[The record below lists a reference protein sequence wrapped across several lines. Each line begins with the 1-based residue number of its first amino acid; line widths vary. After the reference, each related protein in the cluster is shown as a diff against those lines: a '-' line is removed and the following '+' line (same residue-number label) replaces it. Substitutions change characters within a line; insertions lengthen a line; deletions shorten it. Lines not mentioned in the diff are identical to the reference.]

1 MGYFYALLAAALF
14 GLNGSLTLVVVE
26 AGLSAAQLTLFRVA
40 AAAIISGIFLLV
52 RNRAAFRV
60 TPTQLAILAVLGV
73 LGVALLQF
81 TYAVAITLLPV
92 GIALLLE
99 YIAVLLVALVAFF
112 VFREQVKRR
121 LWVAIGCVLV
131 GLALVAQIWASEL
144 NPLGV
149 LFAFLA
155 ATMLTIYFVIG
166 EREVGKTSP
175 MAVAF
180 WTMSFATVFWLF
192 FSGWWTIDPAIF
204 TETVSLSGNLDALS
218 VPFWSALLWNMVMGS
233 FAPFFLSLV
242 ALKYLSAT
250 AAGVVASS
258 EVLFAFLVAWLW
270 LGQGLG
276 PLQTVGAAIVL
287 VGIVLAQTARV
298 NKVVDADLALSDG
311 PEQPLV

>member
-14 GLNGSLTLVVVE
+14 GLNGSLTFVVVD
-26 AGLSAAQLTLFRVA
+26 AGFTAAQLTLFRVA
-40 AAAIISGIFLLV
+40 AAAVISGIFLLL

-60 TPTQLAILAVLGV
+60 TPRQLAILAVLGV

>member
-1 MGYFYALLAAALF
+1 VGYFYALLAAALF
-14 GLNGSLTLVVVE
+14 GLNGSLTFVVID
-26 AGLSAAQLTLFRVA
+26 AGLTPAQLTLFRVA
-40 AAAIISGIFLLV
+40 AAAVIAGVFLLV

-60 TPTQLAILAVLGV
+60 TLRQLAVLAVLGV
-73 LGVALLQF
+73 FGVALLQF

-112 VFREQVKRR
+112 VFRENVKRR

-131 GLALVAQIWASEL
+131 GLALVAQVWASEL

-175 MAVAF
+175 IAVAF

-192 FSGWWTIDPAIF
+192 FSGWWDIDPSIF
-204 TETVSLSGNLDALS
+204 AETVSLNGNLDAVS
-218 VPFWSALLWNMVMGS
+218 VPFWGALLWNMVMGS
-233 FAPFFLSLV
+233 FAPFFFSLL

-250 AAGVVASS
+250 AAGVVAAS

-276 PLQTVGAAIVL
+276 PLQAVGAAIVL

-298 NKVVDADLALSDG
+298 NKVVDADLALSDS
-311 PEQPLV
+311 PQQPLV

>member
-1 MGYFYALLAAALF
+1 VGYFYALLAAALF
-14 GLNGSLTLVVVE
+14 GLNGSLTLVVIE
-26 AGLSAAQLTLFRVA
+26 AGITAAQLTLFRVA
-40 AAAIISGIFLLV
+40 AAAIISGAFLLV

-60 TPTQLAILAVLGV
+60 TPRQLVILAVLGV

-99 YIAVLLVALVAFF
+99 YVAVLLVALVAFF
-112 VFREQVKRR
+112 VFREKVKRR

-131 GLALVAQIWASEL
+131 GLALVAQVWASEL

-204 TETVSLSGNLDALS
+204 TETVSLTGNLDALS
-218 VPFWSALLWNMVMGS
+218 VPFWSALSWNMVMGS

-276 PLQTVGAAIVL
+276 ALQSVGAAIVL

-298 NKVVDADLALSDG
+298 NKVVDADLALSGG